1 MAAPKNN
8 RFAAK
13 PPDQKLSS
21 TLYVRLREREKQQIL
36 EAAGTRGVTAW
47 AREVLLK
54 AAQVTSNEKRESTR
68 AANRCSGH

>member
-1 MAAPKNN
+1 MPAPKNN

-13 PPDQKLSS
+13 SPDEKLSS

-47 AREVLLK
+47 ARDVLLK
-54 AAQVTSNEKRESTR
+54 AAQLTSNDRGEPTR
-68 AANRCSGH
+68 AANRYRGR